1 MNTISIIKSLLFS
14 LQWLPKAKMVCGS
27 SKITFKV
34 PEQVVKL
41 TLSVDNRAEVFQV
54 ESIVAPAS
62 FLDEKKE
69 PLMINRL
76 VHLSLRVSKDGERP
90 ISSLWK
96 THREVPLTF
105 DSFFFAQNWGWQHT
119 KTKLISMFFRL
130 FSLVIMVWCRDKD
143 GSSLFSVESQ
153 LRRQNAMMVTYHWSD
168 EWWESCWYYRWRP
181 ISFDLNS

>member
-1 MNTISIIKSLLFS
+1 
-14 LQWLPKAKMVCGS
+14 MVCGS

-76 VHLSLRVSKDGERP
+76 VHLSLRVSKDGETNF
-90 ISSLWK
+90 ISVK
-96 THREVPLTF
+96 
-105 DSFFFAQNWGWQHT
+105 N
-119 KTKLISMFFRL
+119 
-130 FSLVIMVWCRDKD
+130 
-143 GSSLFSVESQ
+143 SSRSPTDF
-153 LRRQNAMMVTYHWSD
+153 
-168 EWWESCWYYRWRP
+168 
-181 ISFDLNS
+181 

>member
-62 FLDEKKE
+62 DEK
-69 PLMINRL
+69 IGA
-76 VHLSLRVSKDGERP
+76 VDQS
-90 ISSLWK
+90 ISSSK
-96 THREVPLTF
+96 
-105 DSFFFAQNWGWQHT
+105 FACFQ
-119 KTKLISMFFRL
+119 
-130 FSLVIMVWCRDKD
+130 
-143 GSSLFSVESQ
+143 
-153 LRRQNAMMVTYHWSD
+153 
-168 EWWESCWYYRWRP
+168 RWRETNF
-181 ISFDLNS
+181 ISVKNSSRSPTDF

>member
-41 TLSVDNRAEVFQV
+41 TLSVNNRAEVFQV

-62 FLDEKKE
+62 DEKIGAVDQSISSSKFACF
-69 PLMINRL
+69 
-76 VHLSLRVSKDGERP
+76 KDGERP

-96 THREVPLTF
+96 TQQEVPLTF
-105 DSFFFAQNWGWQHT
+105 DSFFVSIFSH
-119 KTKLISMFFRL
+119 K
-130 FSLVIMVWCRDKD
+130 SLVETYKNQINFHVFRFFSFLMVWCREKMEV
-143 GSSLFSVESQ
+143 LCFL
-153 LRRQNAMMVTYHWSD
+153 LRAN
-168 EWWESCWYYRWRP
+168 
-181 ISFDLNS
+181 